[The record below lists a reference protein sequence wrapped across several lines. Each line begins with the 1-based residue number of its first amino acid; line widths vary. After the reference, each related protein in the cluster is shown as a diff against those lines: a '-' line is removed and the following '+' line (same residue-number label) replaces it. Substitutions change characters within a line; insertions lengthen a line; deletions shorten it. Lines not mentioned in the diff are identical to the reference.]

1 MTSDEEL
8 LVHLAS
14 IEQMLAEL
22 EESRAHSDVKPELL
36 RRFDEAERTFPAGY
50 VVVLAAADCARAGSK
65 YPLPGADLIGLAH
78 DYAARLW
85 PGESIGDDELRA
97 GIEWAASCEEGQL
110 PLLISAGEDA
120 YRASPAIAGGPGSP
134 TPPVPPSTWDWL
146 LAHLPPVRLL
156 EVGGAAQ
163 WRDNE
168 QMAEQAWTR
177 AFEIGDE
184 RVRTLASVGLGELLE
199 TRGDYEA
206 AIEALERADA
216 GTSGSR
222 RQYVL
227 RWHTTSGCCT
237 TAARMSSEPAASI
250 SGRSMRTSGKPRP
263 RPRTTW
269 GCCSQNL
276 VM

>member
-120 YRASPAIAGGPGSP
+120 YRASPAIAGGAGVAHAAGPAIDLGLAIGAPAARPPARGRRCSP
-134 TPPVPPSTWDWL
+134 V
-146 LAHLPPVRLL
+146 AR
-156 EVGGAAQ
+156 Q
-163 WRDNE
+163 
-168 QMAEQAWTR
+168 
-177 AFEIGDE
+177 
-184 RVRTLASVGLGELLE
+184 
-199 TRGDYEA
+199 
-206 AIEALERADA
+206 RADGRA
-216 GTSGSR
+216 GLDTG
-222 RQYVL
+222 V
-227 RWHTTSGCCT
+227 
-237 TAARMSSEPAASI
+237 
-250 SGRSMRTSGKPRP
+250 
-263 RPRTTW
+263 
-269 GCCSQNL
+269 
-276 VM
+276 